1 MRVTRWTRLGIA
13 CVALALMAPSR
24 GSAQDSAAPAARAEK
39 PQPHELSSA
48 RIAAQLGTKLSVA
61 QPEELMIGASLTG
74 MLTDPTKLAAL
85 GARDARAGARVTI
98 TRAAADRVRVEV
110 DEIDPAPRTRK
121 LTLRVDGDGRLSAVA
136 S

>member
-1 MRVTRWTRLGIA
+1 MRVARCMTVGVAW
-13 CVALALMAPSR
+13 VALALIAPAK
-24 GSAQDSAAPAARAEK
+24 GFAQDSAATAVREQK
-39 PQPHELSSA
+39 PQLHEVSSA
-48 RIAAQLGTKLSVA
+48 RVAAQLGTKLSVA
-61 QPEELMIGASLTG
+61 QPEQLVIGASLTG
-74 MLTDPTKLAAL
+74 MLTDPAKLAAL

-121 LTLRVDGDGRLSAVA
+121 LTLRIDGDGRLSAIA